1 MKNRYGRLMGVLWL
15 SILLLGGTPVRIW
28 AHAFPDHSEPRVGSA
43 VKLSP
48 GVVRIWFDSELESV
62 FSSIRVMNEN
72 HQMVDK
78 GDGRVDERNR
88 TLLEV
93 SLSVLPPGRYHVV
106 WVAVS
111 VDGHRTE
118 GDFSF
123 RVEGPP

>member
-1 MKNRYGRLMGVLWL
+1 MGVLWL

-43 VKLSP
+43 VKSSP
-48 GVVRIWFDSELESV
+48 GAVRIWFDSELESV

>member
-1 MKNRYGRLMGVLWL
+1 MKSRHGRFMGVLWL

-62 FSSIRVMNEN
+62 FSSIRVMNET

-118 GDFSF
+118 GNFSF
-123 RVEGPP
+123 MVEGPP

>member
-1 MKNRYGRLMGVLWL
+1 MGVLWL

-123 RVEGPP
+123 MVEGPP

>member
-1 MKNRYGRLMGVLWL
+1 MKSRHGRFMGVLWL